1 MFKNLKSIL
10 ALGLALVL
18 LVLVFFV
25 FYVPGGSVEGRVNG
39 LSQIFNRK
47 EVADIKF
54 ELLDYLS
61 DYSAEERKE
70 IFNKIPFALVKE
82 NPELLI
88 AVFDESYPQWKE
100 LNSFNSNYLMTEV
113 ELVEK
118 QDASPIKNTE
128 PVTLKVAYKD
138 LGVLGSDIKS
148 IFMKVWGIDDRSVF
162 VVDGSLKCEMSL
174 SKAENKLLSFEAE
187 LFDIKTGYVFKAV
200 YKEGSLVIRP
210 ESRKIE
216 DTGAFELSEKLAV
229 YDVKRLKDFVSRH
242 FKLSFDEAR
251 LTFDDS
257 YIDKKL
263 GQDPA
268 EEAAPA
274 LDEDL
279 HLDLILYSD
288 MIKLLDLEKD
298 KNVGYAGSMRFRSSS
313 SPTRPKTSDDGEE
326 GESQTHSLGV
336 GLQKEISLNI
346 FKADW

>member
-1 MFKNLKSIL
+1 MFKKLKSIL
-10 ALGLALVL
+10 VLGLALVL

-113 ELVEK
+113 ELLEK
-118 QDASPIKNTE
+118 RDASPIKNTE
-128 PVTLKVAYKD
+128 PVTLKVTYKD
-138 LGVLGSDIKS
+138 LGVLGSDMKS
-148 IFMKVWGIDDRSVF
+148 IFMKVWSIDDRSVF

-174 SKAENKLLSFEAE
+174 TKAENKLLSFEAE
-187 LFDIKTGYVFKAV
+187 LFDIKTGYVFKAE
-200 YKEGSLVIRP
+200 YRGDSLVIRP

-216 DTGAFELSEKLAV
+216 DTGAFELSEKIAV
-229 YDVKRLKDFVSRH
+229 YDVKRLKDYVSRH
-242 FKLSFDEAR
+242 FKLGFDESR
-251 LTFDDS
+251 LSFDDS
-257 YIDKKL
+257 YIDKKVSR
-263 GQDPA
+263 DK
-268 EEAAPA
+268 EDVSA
-274 LDEDL
+274 LSDDL

-298 KNVGYAGSMRFRSSS
+298 KNVGYAGSMRFRPPG